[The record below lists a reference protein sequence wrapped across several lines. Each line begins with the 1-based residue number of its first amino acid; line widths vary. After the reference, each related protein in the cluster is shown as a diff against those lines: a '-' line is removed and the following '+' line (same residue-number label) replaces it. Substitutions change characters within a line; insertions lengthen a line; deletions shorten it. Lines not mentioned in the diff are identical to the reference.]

1 MLRALVA
8 ALLIANLAFWAWSAG
23 ALDAIGLG
31 PAQERDP
38 ARLALQVQ
46 PEAVRVVPT
55 AAASAL
61 AVSASASAGAASGK
75 AIGVAQCLEAG
86 PFAAATIEAAE
97 RALAPAALPEGSWLR
112 SQHEVAAQYAVV
124 LGPFAS
130 RDSMRQKA
138 EEIARLRLATEALEL
153 PGEAN
158 AGKSQTVLALGRYDG
173 RGAADAA
180 LAAVSQRGVRTA
192 RIAVL
197 KPAISE
203 NRLRVPN
210 PTAAQA
216 EQLRALSD
224 PALGSGFVPCSAG
237 ANVASR

>member
-23 ALDAIGLG
+23 ALDGIGLG

-46 PEAVRVVPT
+46 PEAVRVVP
-55 AAASAL
+55 AAAATAL
-61 AVSASASAGAASGK
+61 APSAFASAGTTNVKAS
-75 AIGVAQCLEAG
+75 AVPQCLEAG
-86 PFAAATIEAAE
+86 PFAAAAIDAAE
-97 RALAPAALPEGSWLR
+97 RALALAALPDGSWLR

-130 RDSMRQKA
+130 RESMRQKG

-158 AGKSQTVLALGRYDG
+158 AGKPQTLLALGRYDS

-180 LAAVSQRGVRTA
+180 LAAVGQRGVRTA
-192 RIAVL
+192 RVAML
-197 KPAISE
+197 KPASSE

-210 PTAAQA
+210 PTAVQA

-224 PALGSGFVPCSAG
+224 PALGSGFVACGAG